1 MRTPRSF
8 SASSTSGD
16 FRTERPRPRGRSGW
30 VTIKVQPD
38 EAPPLALIKEWID
51 ESYRAIAPKK
61 LIKELDAG
69 S

>member
-1 MRTPRSF
+1 MV
-8 SASSTSGD
+8 ASLHVEPGD
-16 FRTERPRPRGRSGW
+16 LVKTGDLIA
-30 VTIKVQPD
+30 TIKVQPD